1 MPGCGDTAI
10 NKIWSP
16 LTDAGETHT
25 HGPKYDVLRAR
36 IGIGPK
42 FYRSQEEELT
52 RSTWGIRRIVAEGGA
67 SVLDFE
73 G

>member
-1 MPGCGDTAI
+1 MEYGPRSQMQGR
-10 NKIWSP
+10 
-16 LTDAGETHT
+16 HT

-42 FYRSQEEELT
+42 FYRSPQEEELT